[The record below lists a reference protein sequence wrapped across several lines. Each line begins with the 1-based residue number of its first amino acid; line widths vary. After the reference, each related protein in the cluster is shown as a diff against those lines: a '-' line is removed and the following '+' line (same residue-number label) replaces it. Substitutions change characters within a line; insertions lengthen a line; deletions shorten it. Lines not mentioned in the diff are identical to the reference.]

1 MEMDRLSTG
10 AILLVLGLATIA
22 GYMTLNSTSVG
33 PISDMLGIGILFCIM
48 GGLAILGH
56 VMGWAPEG
64 DR

>member
-1 MEMDRLSTG
+1 MDGLSTG

-33 PISDMLGIGILFCIM
+33 PISDMLGLGILFCLL

-56 VMGWAPEG
+56 VMGWAPG
-64 DR
+64 DDR